1 MPNDERNL
9 ETMPDGALG
18 LIPLESCKELG
29 LKVLVYLKTSTLSA
43 GAKRDSTSTRTTL
56 RSRAIA
62 EILISSQP
70 QCRVSEPAK
79 QRVSSKSLSAAM
91 TCI

>member
-29 LKVLVYLKTSTLSA
+29 LKVDQYLVA